1 MRREEAYVSLAIS
14 IPRISPL
21 LLLHRQ
27 MGLPPPVFS
36 TSKNGTHHCWLE
48 AKGGGDHA
56 PLTAAAGIP
65 SSALPAPRGG
75 LCMRATTSPTFWMVP
90 TTNNTRT
97 GRRTGSAPT
106 SMQIGPSSLPYLLS
120 DLRIHNLR
128 RVRVMMPQT
137 GLRLWGPLRVSR
149 FHLPLPDGQIRKCFV
164 RKLLTRIINGVE
176 RIEWGRDQLLRR
188 MRLMRVTVRRCPF
201 HVSPIV
207 AMSLSQPDLAPFSS
221 LMKRRQ
227 WRKNQMAAAEI
238 DSQHRRLQKRSP
250 PNNIIPTLQITS
262 R

>member
-1 MRREEAYVSLAIS
+1 MYLSQFLYRAYRPSSSFIAKWDCHLPFFPLPRMAPTIVGWKQKAEEIMPRSL
-14 IPRISPL
+14 
-21 LLLHRQ
+21 
-27 MGLPPPVFS
+27 
-36 TSKNGTHHCWLE
+36 
-48 AKGGGDHA
+48 
-56 PLTAAAGIP
+56 AAAGIP